1 MGDAMT
7 PEAPMEGEVVV
18 RTVEG
23 GGPFRNEVS
32 IRGHRLAADEPA
44 AGGGGDAGPAPFELL
59 MAALGACTSMTLRGY
74 SARKGWVLRAVE
86 VRIAR
91 VRGEP
96 GAKPENEIRRTL
108 RIEGDLDG
116 DQRKRLLEIAEK
128 CPVHRALTAGTP
140 VKTVLE

>member
-1 MGDAMT
+1 
-7 PEAPMEGEVVV
+7 MEREVVV

-23 GGPFRNEVS
+23 GGPFADS
-32 IRGHRLAADEPA
+32 IAVGPHRLSADEPA
-44 AGGGGDAGPAPFELL
+44 GAGGGDAGPAPFELL

-74 SARKGWVLRAVE
+74 AARKGWVLRSVE
-86 VRIAR
+86 VRLTR

-108 RIEGDLDG
+108 RMEGDLDG

-140 VKTVLE
+140 VKSTLA